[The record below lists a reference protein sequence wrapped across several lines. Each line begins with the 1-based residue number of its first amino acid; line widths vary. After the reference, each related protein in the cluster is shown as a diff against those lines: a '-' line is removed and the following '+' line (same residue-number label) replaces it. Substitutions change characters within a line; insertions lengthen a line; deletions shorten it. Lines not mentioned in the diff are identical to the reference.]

1 MLEHDEVVARRRSP
15 LLEIYLICIKAKD
28 VDIEPRFLP
37 FLPDRIKTRE
47 MCEKAVKKY
56 LWLLKYVPDW
66 FVTQEQ
72 LEIWHDDV
80 EYCTDDGLIKWYE
93 GYQKRRTHKA
103 QIKKELLRIAWHPSR
118 YWDWCVLDNEKKEI
132 GKLWG

>member
-1 MLEHDEVVARRRSP
+1 MLEHAEVVARRRSP

-56 LWLLKYVPDW
+56 LWLLKYVLDW
-66 FVTQEQ
+66 FVTHQQ
-72 LEIWHDDV
+72 IKIWHDN
-80 EYCTDDGLIKWYE
+80 DD
-93 GYQKRRTHKA
+93 
-103 QIKKELLRIAWHPSR
+103 
-118 YWDWCVLDNEKKEI
+118 
-132 GKLWG
+132 